1 MHKILVIDPRQKNV
15 KPGWLGPEYNVVQPA
30 SYELEN
36 IMEEIRDAEGIL
48 TAFRP
53 VPSELMEAVPGL
65 KVVARPGAGIDNI
78 DNIDVEAATRLGV
91 RVCNVTGVRGR
102 ALAEHALFLMLYL
115 ARHAW
120 MKDDPE
126 GWEATPPIQLTGR
139 TMGVV
144 GLGDIGRNVV
154 KIGHGFGLEILVN
167 TRTPDPAYVPEA
179 AIEFVS
185 FEKMCPRADF
195 IVLAMPLTP
204 ETRGFTRAETIGWMK
219 KEVIIINL
227 ARGQAVVTGDLLEAV
242 RAGRI
247 AGAGLDVTDPE
258 PLPADHLLRSIP
270 QVLITPHN
278 GSRTAETTAKAM
290 GRSADNIR
298 KALAGERPINL
309 VNPEVMD

>member
-1 MHKILVIDPRQKNV
+1 VHKILVIDPRQKNV
-15 KPGWLGPEYNVVQPA
+15 KLGWLGPEYNVVQPA
-30 SYELEN
+30 SYELKN

-65 KVVARPGAGIDNI
+65 KVVARPGAGI

-167 TRTPDPAYVPEA
+167 TRTPDPCAGGRHRVCIVREDVPSGGFYRPGDA
-179 AIEFVS
+179 PYSRDARAHSRGDDRVD
-185 FEKMCPRADF
+185 EKRGNYHEPR
-195 IVLAMPLTP
+195 P
-204 ETRGFTRAETIGWMK
+204 G
-219 KEVIIINL
+219 
-227 ARGQAVVTGDLLEAV
+227 
-242 RAGRI
+242 AGRR
-247 AGAGLDVTDPE
+247 
-258 PLPADHLLRSIP
+258 HRRS
-270 QVLITPHN
+270 
-278 GSRTAETTAKAM
+278 SR
-290 GRSADNIR
+290 GRSGGADR
-298 KALAGERPINL
+298 RGRA
-309 VNPEVMD
+309 